1 MADFEQLTTFDHRGF
16 AVSLA
21 FKQVKVYLRSGLVL
35 LVVVTAGI
43 VLWKNRGYHTPVWFF
58 GLTDE
63 KKSISVVWLIVCT
76 ATATR
81 TAQWVLSF
89 CWGLWRDMREVKRAR
104 ATEQE
109 RKSQEKRSAELDE
122 RERRLEEMLERGAE
136 SVEADEKE

>member
-1 MADFEQLTTFDHRGF
+1 M
-16 AVSLA
+16 SLA
-21 FKQVKVYLRSGLVL
+21 FKQVKVYLRFGLVL
-35 LVVVTAGI
+35 LVIVTAGI
-43 VLWKNRGYHTPVWFF
+43 VLWNNRGYRTPVWFF

-63 KKSISVVWLIVCT
+63 KKSISVVWLIVWT
-76 ATATR
+76 AMATR

-109 RKSQEKRSAELDE
+109 RKAHERRAAELDD
-122 RERRLEEMLERGAE
+122 RERRLEEMLQRGAE